1 MLSRSASMPPLS
13 ATLQQRVDALLAGA
27 GLPPM
32 KHVMPPAESDQSSVP
47 QLDAPKTLAAFVV
60 PPKSLENSLGL
71 PPPAKPIST
80 MFLPHKGPVAKPHR
94 GPELVSW
101 EQPSIRDL
109 LASSVEERK
118 SSAALSATSLRQA
131 GVHQLRSS
139 RSGVAGFGLG
149 DSSSG
154 VAIDCSGSRPALVRV
169 SSRPSTGGSGGVAR
183 LGFGRTPTELAPSH
197 STSQLGAGLGPHCNG
212 RSPRLL
218 PRDLG
223 RAEIS
228 ARMPSLAYSHY
239 RPLDLYRGGGAHAAG
254 RSGTGGVGGGAR
266 FDEIAISRGA
276 VSSADLYRTGAAT
289 ATAAALRGGWWS
301 HPAPLTDSSA
311 PGTAAP
317 GSAGAVPM
325 AIPMAGPKLRPTT
338 APEATSSLY
347 SETVP
352 GGRGRRG
359 ERPSTREGA
368 ERRGERSDLAT
379 TSSRRMPS
387 ADRRSTNEIRES
399 IAAQMTG
406 LMVGD
411 LFEKV
416 TIREART
423 HEQPTRSSP
432 PLFFDGADG
441 ADGGGSGADDGEL
454 PSPPPPPT
462 SPCKGSSSTGTGG
475 DEPLAVNSTDVPA
488 ASTVD
493 KAASRA
499 FARLGAI
506 GASPEPGVPGEPA
519 STAARGE
526 AVEGGEAVALGEV
539 VALKTAAEASPPP
552 PTEPVG
558 PADVA
563 SMLSF
568 AFVDGGSAAA
578 DLPADLPAPA
588 LVPGAALMGAG
599 SLPGVVSG
607 YSWVDSAEKNAA
619 LSELAQRREERLA
632 AQAKAEAERLAV
644 EKKAREK
651 MEAEAAAKAKMEAE
665 AARRAAIDT
674 TLAHEARAAVQKLA
688 PTRAMH
694 RRRAHSPPRQPKMG
708 TSSGA
713 VLGALPGAPGAS
725 PAKLRLK
732 GLLKKAMAKAGKGNA
747 FGKGNMMI
755 NGRVMPVNFATIA
768 MTHVRSKVIAAAL
781 RREPCFAALSAVQL
795 SMLSAGGEERRV
807 QRYSVIYREG
817 SEARSFY
824 VLLAGRLEH
833 SNQVRQR
840 SASTGVPAGQM
851 SAPVPHSNAGVCFG
865 VEGLTGGLR
874 RLTTVTAIEDS
885 TVLHFSTHGM
895 LLDEGGAA
903 ALAANVFGRVVAEVL
918 RSYPLFAQAAQSG
931 AQLDA
936 LAALFRLEEFPM
948 DVPIFTEG
956 APADQLCVPLD

>member
-1 MLSRSASMPPLS
+1 
-13 ATLQQRVDALLAGA
+13 
-27 GLPPM
+27 
-32 KHVMPPAESDQSSVP
+32 
-47 QLDAPKTLAAFVV
+47 
-60 PPKSLENSLGL
+60 
-71 PPPAKPIST
+71 
-80 MFLPHKGPVAKPHR
+80 
-94 GPELVSW
+94 
-101 EQPSIRDL
+101 
-109 LASSVEERK
+109 
-118 SSAALSATSLRQA
+118 
-131 GVHQLRSS
+131 
-139 RSGVAGFGLG
+139 
-149 DSSSG
+149 
-154 VAIDCSGSRPALVRV
+154 
-169 SSRPSTGGSGGVAR
+169 
-183 LGFGRTPTELAPSH
+183 
-197 STSQLGAGLGPHCNG
+197 
-212 RSPRLL
+212 
-218 PRDLG
+218 
-223 RAEIS
+223 
-228 ARMPSLAYSHY
+228 
-239 RPLDLYRGGGAHAAG
+239 
-254 RSGTGGVGGGAR
+254 
-266 FDEIAISRGA
+266 
-276 VSSADLYRTGAAT
+276 
-289 ATAAALRGGWWS
+289 
-301 HPAPLTDSSA
+301 
-311 PGTAAP
+311 
-317 GSAGAVPM
+317 
-325 AIPMAGPKLRPTT
+325 
-338 APEATSSLY
+338 
-347 SETVP
+347 
-352 GGRGRRG
+352 
-359 ERPSTREGA
+359 
-368 ERRGERSDLAT
+368 
-379 TSSRRMPS
+379 
-387 ADRRSTNEIRES
+387 
-399 IAAQMTG
+399 
-406 LMVGD
+406 
-411 LFEKV
+411 
-416 TIREART
+416 
-423 HEQPTRSSP
+423 
-432 PLFFDGADG
+432 
-441 ADGGGSGADDGEL
+441 
-454 PSPPPPPT
+454 
-462 SPCKGSSSTGTGG
+462 
-475 DEPLAVNSTDVPA
+475 
-488 ASTVD
+488 
-493 KAASRA
+493 
-499 FARLGAI
+499 
-506 GASPEPGVPGEPA
+506 
-519 STAARGE
+519 
-526 AVEGGEAVALGEV
+526 
-539 VALKTAAEASPPP
+539 
-552 PTEPVG
+552 
-558 PADVA
+558 
-563 SMLSF
+563 MLSF

-651 MEAEAAAKAKMEAE
+651 MEAEAAAKAKVEAE

-694 RRRAHSPPRQPKMG
+694 RRRAHSPPRQPKL
-708 TSSGA
+708 GA
-713 VLGALPGAPGAS
+713 VLGALPGAQGAS
-725 PAKLRLK
+725 LAKLRLK

-956 APADQLCVPLD
+956 APADQLYVPLD